1 MNGNNAAV
9 EWRSKLEKDEAT
21 RAKVFSRMQISIP
34 LFWLI
39 VFALC
44 WGLIIYFVRFLQ
56 VELQQVDSTLLIALL
71 ASVTTA
77 TFAAGILNMPAYIAL
92 RHLSNEIQISRTAL
106 NKELHM
112 QNAIL
117 LRQTTNMTLEE
128 IQELMQEDDV
138 KEEKKGPVKRGNV
151 KRGNVKRGWKIWRP
165 KWPTRKNKRTESASS
180 TVPESAQIS
189 QNKTTDERN

>member
-1 MNGNNAAV
+1 MTTDKPALSTCLNQFWARMLAPINAYLGTALVALAV
-9 EWRSKLEKDEAT
+9 A
-21 RAKVFSRMQISIP
+21 
-34 LFWLI
+34 I
-39 VFALC
+39 V
-44 WGLIIYFVRFLQ
+44 
-56 VELQQVDSTLLIALL
+56 LL

-92 RHLSNEIQISRTAL
+92 RHLSSEIQISRTAL

>member
-1 MNGNNAAV
+1 MNGNNAAE

-92 RHLSNEIQISRTAL
+92 RHLSSEIQISRTAL

-138 KEEKKGPVKRGNV
+138 KEEKKNL
-151 KRGNVKRGWKIWRP
+151 
-165 KWPTRKNKRTESASS
+165 
-180 TVPESAQIS
+180 
-189 QNKTTDERN
+189 